1 MKRIYFIS
9 MILIILVL
17 ILTGCAS
24 SPSPEEDPSD
34 EGDMLYL
41 TLSELAEYDGKDGR
55 PAYVTVDGVIYDV
68 SNSRLWANG
77 EHNGFQAGRD
87 LTQEI
92 QGSPH
97 GPSTLSRMPKVGEL
111 ID

>member
-17 ILTGCAS
+17 ILTGCTS
-24 SPSPEEDPSD
+24 SPNPEEDPSD

-55 PAYVTVDGVIYDV
+55 PAYVAVDGVIYDV